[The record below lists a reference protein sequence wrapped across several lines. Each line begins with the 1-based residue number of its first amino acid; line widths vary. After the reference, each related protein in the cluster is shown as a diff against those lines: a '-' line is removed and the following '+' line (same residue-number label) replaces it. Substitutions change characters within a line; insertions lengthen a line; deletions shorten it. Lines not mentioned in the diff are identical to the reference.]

1 VGTGRIG
8 LRDAALL
15 TMGGIVGVGIFYN
28 PSRVA
33 ELSDSPGHSLAL
45 WALGGLAALCGGA
58 TFAELGAR
66 LPKAGGWYVYLREA
80 VHPLVA
86 WLFAWAVV
94 GVISTG
100 AIAVVLTIALQ
111 NFAAL
116 WPALGGPATFEG
128 RVAGSLAIVAVTAVV
143 AAGVQA
149 GARLQSALMA
159 LKITAIL
166 AFVAGAFWLAAPASA
181 GEAGPSIERA
191 GSWWARSLQ
200 GMLPVLFTCGGWH
213 MVAYLAHEVR
223 EPRRTLPRAIVLG
236 VVGVVLLYLALVAAF
251 LHVLGLEGVAAD
263 RDFAGRAAESCFG
276 ATGGAWL
283 RGAMGL
289 SAMGMM
295 VVVVLASPW
304 LVVAMSKDGAL
315 PASIGALHER
325 TGAPVRALVLQASL
339 ALAYW
344 WLGTAELL
352 VESISFVEWIFH
364 GLVVVA
370 LFRLR
375 RRDPDFDGFRAPLA
389 APLAYLALAV
399 CIVPGNL
406 LALNLEAAAIGG
418 GVLLLAT
425 MAWFATARSRA
436 RRERAAD

>member
-1 VGTGRIG
+1 MGTGRIG

-33 ELSDSPGHSLAL
+33 ELSDSPLHSLAL

-94 GVISTG
+94 GVVSTG
-100 AIAVVLTIALQ
+100 AIAVVMAIALQ

-116 WPALGGPATFEG
+116 WPALGGPETTAG
-128 RVAGSLAIVAVTAVV
+128 RVAASIAIVVVTAVV
-143 AAGVQA
+143 ACGVQA
-149 GARLQSALMA
+149 GAKLQSALMA
-159 LKITAIL
+159 LKIAAML

-181 GEAGPSIERA
+181 AEPALVVERS

-223 EPRRTLPRAIVLG
+223 DPRRTLPRAIVLG
-236 VVGVVLLYLALVAAF
+236 VVGVVALYIAIVAAF

-263 RDFAGRAAESCFG
+263 RDFAGRAAEACFG
-276 ATGGAWL
+276 ASGGAWL
-283 RGAMGL
+283 RGAMGV
-289 SAMGMM
+289 SALGMM
-295 VVVVLASPW
+295 VVIVLASPW
-304 LVVAMSKDGAL
+304 MVVAMSKDGAL
-315 PASIGALHER
+315 PASIGALHPR
-325 TGAPVRALVLQASL
+325 TGAPLRALALQATL
-339 ALAYW
+339 ALAYL
-344 WLGTAELL
+344 WLGTAERL
-352 VESISFVEWIFH
+352 VDSISFVEWIFH

-375 RRDPDFDGFRAPLA
+375 RRDPGFDGFRAPTV
-389 APLAYLALAV
+389 APLTYLALAV

-406 LALNLEAAAIGG
+406 LALNLEAAGIGG
-418 GVLLLAT
+418 GVLSVALLA
-425 MAWFATARSRA
+425 WCATAAGRA
-436 RRERAAD
+436 RRRGAKE